1 MRHLLL
7 AGLLVPQLA
16 WADCVYTGAKGAY
29 VRCIYDELVAWGG
42 QLTTYGADLLG
53 LQTRADATEAQAIA
67 LESDADALD
76 MAVTG
81 YGLASGALGLRLDG
95 LEAGLAP
102 LPGQLLT
109 LSGTVDD
116 QGTALTSLSS
126 VANNNA
132 TALADHAS
140 SIGALQ
146 TTAVGLDAQ
155 LDALEAE
162 LDAVNAELADHAAV
176 IDGLVTS
183 NGGMYSAYIQKNNGT
198 ASMITETGDWI
209 ATLTTIGTG
218 TRVVFN
224 AGLFASTPHCVCT
237 STHFGGVSHM
247 SCDINAPSA
256 TQMDVYTAGMDGVAR
271 NRDFW
276 LFCRAP

>member
-42 QLTTYGADLLG
+42 QLTAYGADLFG
-53 LQTRADATEAQAIA
+53 LQTRADTTEAQAIA
-67 LESDADALD
+67 LETQADELD

-81 YGLASGALGLRLDG
+81 YGLATGALGLRLDG
-95 LEAGLAP
+95 LEGQLAP
-102 LPGQLLT
+102 LPGQLLD
-109 LSGTVDD
+109 LSDTVAD
-116 QGTALTSLSS
+116 QGAALSS
-126 VANNNA
+126 LTTVADNNA
-132 TALADHAS
+132 TALSSHAS
-140 SIGALQ
+140 AIGTLQ
-146 TTAVGLDAQ
+146 TDMVGLDAQ

-162 LDAVNAELADHAAV
+162 LAAVNTELADHAAV
-176 IDGLVTS
+176 IDGLVTN

-198 ASMITETGDWI
+198 ASMISETGDWI
-209 ATLTTIGTG
+209 ASLVTIGTG

-224 AGLFASTPHCVCT
+224 AGLFSSTPHCVCT
-237 STHFGGVSHM
+237 PTHFSGVTHM
-247 SCDINAPSA
+247 ACDINGPSA
-256 TQMDVYTAGMDGVAR
+256 SQLDVYTAGMDGASR